1 MLLRGYCDRSF
12 RCECASGLYLLG
24 ADSEECCDETPLDPD
39 FELEEGSELRSI
51 IIGGLGERD
60 GRLFLDMVE
69 GLRDAGKEESEVRWW
84 AAG

>member
-1 MLLRGYCDRSF
+1 VLLRGYCERNF

-24 ADSEECCDETPLDPD
+24 TDREECCDEIPLDAD
-39 FELEEGSELRSI
+39 LELEEGSELRST
-51 IIGGLGERD
+51 IGGLGDRD

-69 GLRDAGKEESEVRWW
+69 GLRDAGKEESEVRRLA